1 MLPERRTVGAL
12 LAHLAQAIP
21 QQEAV
26 VLPPRRLTY
35 AALYAQATTVAGG
48 LWQLGIRPGEP
59 VALLVSN
66 RPEWITVAFGC
77 ALIGAPV
84 VAISTWSRRMEL
96 EFVLNHSQAV
106 ALVTLDGFLGA
117 NYQALLTEIVPEV
130 AQHPPGQLSATRL
143 PALRELIVL
152 GQPALAAA
160 RGFDEVLA
168 LGRNLDSAVVH
179 AASTRVQPTD
189 VLYVLYTSGSTA
201 RPKGVTLTHAG
212 CLENGFNIGE
222 RQHLTRADRLWLAV
236 PLFWSFAAANAL
248 MALITHG
255 GTVVLQERFDPEE
268 AVRLIAAERCT
279 VYYGMSHM
287 AQAMLET
294 PAWGRAAPRSLR
306 TGLTIGTPEEMAL
319 TMHGL
324 GVREICNVYGA
335 TETYGNATVTD
346 AHDPEALRL
355 HSQGKPL
362 PGMQLRIVHPET
374 RAVLPPGEIGEILV
388 AGYVA
393 PGYYRDPENN
403 ARAFDIE
410 GYFLTGDLGMLDA
423 EERLHFR
430 GRLKDLIKSGG
441 INISPLEV
449 EAYLMTYPKVQYAAV
464 VGLPDTTKG
473 EVPVVALQLREG
485 EGGALSCAPSAD
497 AVAGNTATAEEI
509 RGFCRDHIASYKIP
523 VHVVFLHPD
532 EFPRTSTGKVQKT
545 ELREIIAARLQS
557 SSVALPHREG
567 TG

>member
-1 MLPERRTVGAL
+1 MKMLPELRTVGAL
-12 LAHLAQAIP
+12 LAHLAQIIP

-26 VLPPRRLTY
+26 VFPPRRLTY
-35 AALYAQATTVAGG
+35 AALYAQATAMASG
-48 LWQLGIRPGEP
+48 LWHLGIRHGEP

-66 RPEWITVAFGC
+66 RPEWITTALGC
-77 ALIGAPV
+77 ALLGAPV
-84 VAISTWSRRMEL
+84 VAISTWSRRVEL
-96 EFVLNHSQAV
+96 EYVLDHSQAV

-117 NYQALLTEIVPEV
+117 DYQALLTEIVPEV
-130 AQHPPGQLSATRL
+130 ARHPPGQIDAARL
-143 PALRELIVL
+143 PVLRELIVL
-152 GQPALAAA
+152 GQPALTAA
-160 RGFDEVLA
+160 RRLDEVVA
-168 LGRNLDSAVVH
+168 LGHRTDPAVVR
-179 AASTRVQPTD
+179 AASAQVQPSD
-189 VLYVLYTSGSTA
+189 ILYVLYTSGSTA

-248 MALITHG
+248 MALTTHG
-255 GTVVLQERFDPEE
+255 GTIVLQERFDADE
-268 AVRLIAAERCT
+268 AIRLIAAERCT

-287 AQAMLET
+287 AQAMLRA
-294 PAWGRAAPRSLR
+294 PAWGHCDTRSLR
-306 TGLTIGTPEEMAL
+306 TGLTIGTPEEIAL

-346 AHDPEALRL
+346 AHEPDALRL
-355 HSQGKPL
+355 SSQGKPL
-362 PGMQLRIVHPET
+362 PGMQLRIVDPET
-374 RAVLPPGEIGEILV
+374 QAVLPPGEVGEIQV
-388 AGYVA
+388 AGYVT

-403 ARAFDIE
+403 ARAFDAE
-410 GYFLTGDLGMLDA
+410 GYFRTGDLGRLDA
-423 EERLHFR
+423 EGRLHFH

-464 VGLPDTTKG
+464 VGLPDAMKG
-473 EVPVVALQLREG
+473 EVPVAAVELREG
-485 EGGALSCAPSAD
+485 E
-497 AVAGNTATAEEI
+497 TATPEEI

-523 VHVVFLHPD
+523 VHVVFLRPD

-545 ELREIIAARLQS
+545 GLCEVIAARLRS
-557 SSVALPHREG
+557 SAAPLPQREG
-567 TG
+567 AGGADL

>member
-1 MLPERRTVGAL
+1 MLPEQRTVGAL
-12 LAHLAQAIP
+12 LAHLAQAMP

-35 AALYAQATTVAGG
+35 AGLYAQATAVAGG
-48 LWQLGIRPGEP
+48 LWRLGIRPGEP

-84 VAISTWSRRMEL
+84 VAISTWSRRVEL
-96 EFVLNHSQAV
+96 EYVLDHSQAV

-117 NYQALLTEIVPEV
+117 DYQALLTEIVPEV
-130 AQHPPGQLSATRL
+130 ARRPPGQLGAARL
-143 PALRELIVL
+143 PALREFIVL
-152 GQPALAAA
+152 GQPVLAAA

-168 LGRNLDSAVVH
+168 LGRSLDPAVVR
-179 AASTRVQPTD
+179 AASARVQPTD
-189 VLYVLYTSGSTA
+189 ILYVLYTSGSTA
-201 RPKGVTLTHAG
+201 RPKGVILTHAG

-248 MALITHG
+248 MALTTHG
-255 GTVVLQERFDPEE
+255 GTTVLQERFDADE

-287 AQAMLET
+287 ARAMLNA
-294 PAWGRAAPRSLR
+294 PAWGHYDTRSLR

-346 AHDPEALRL
+346 ASEPEALRL
-355 HSQGKPL
+355 RSQGKPL
-362 PGMQLRIVHPET
+362 PGMQLRIVDPET
-374 RAVLPPGEIGEILV
+374 RTVLPPGEVGEILV
-388 AGYVA
+388 AGYVT
-393 PGYYRDPENN
+393 PGYYRDPEHN
-403 ARAFDIE
+403 ARAFGAE
-410 GYFLTGDLGMLDA
+410 GYFRTGDLGMLDA
-423 EERLHFR
+423 EGRLHFR

-449 EAYLMTYPKVQYAAV
+449 EAYLMTYPKVQFAAV
-464 VGLPDTTKG
+464 VGLPDALKG
-473 EVPVVALQLREG
+473 EVPVAAVELQAG
-485 EGGALSCAPSAD
+485 E
-497 AVAGNTATAEEI
+497 TATAEEI

-523 VHVVFLHPD
+523 VHVVLLRPD

-545 ELREIIAARLQS
+545 ALREVIAARLQS
-557 SSVALPHREG
+557 SSVSLTHREG
-567 TG
+567 AG

>member
-12 LAHLAQAIP
+12 LAHLAQAMP

-35 AALYAQATTVAGG
+35 AMLYAQATAVAGG
-48 LWQLGIRPGEP
+48 LWRLGIRPGEP
-59 VALLVSN
+59 VALLMSN
-66 RPEWITVAFGC
+66 RPEWIMVAFGC

-84 VAISTWSRRMEL
+84 VAISTWSRRVEL
-96 EFVLNHSQAV
+96 EYVLDHSQAV
-106 ALVTLDGFLGA
+106 ALVTLDRFLGA
-117 NYQALLTEIVPEV
+117 DYQALLTEIVPEV
-130 AQHPPGQLSATRL
+130 ARRPPGQIGATRL
-143 PALRELIVL
+143 PALREIIVL
-152 GQPALAAA
+152 EQPALAAA
-160 RGFDEVLA
+160 RSFDEVLT
-168 LGRNLDSAVVH
+168 LGRNLDPAVVR
-179 AASTRVQPTD
+179 AASTQVQPTD
-189 VLYVLYTSGSTA
+189 ILYVLYTSGSTA
-201 RPKGVTLTHAG
+201 RPKGVILTHAG

-222 RQHLTRADRLWLAV
+222 RQHLTRTDRLWLAV

-248 MALITHG
+248 MALTTHG
-255 GTVVLQERFDPEE
+255 GTIVLQERFDAEE
-268 AVRLIAAERCT
+268 AVHLIATEQCT

-294 PAWGRAAPRSLR
+294 PAWEHHDTRSLR
-306 TGLTIGTPEEMAL
+306 TGLTIGTPDEIAL

-346 AHDPEALRL
+346 AHEPEALRL
-355 HSQGKPL
+355 HSQGRPL
-362 PGMQLRIVHPET
+362 PGMQLRIVDPET
-374 RAVLPPGEIGEILV
+374 RAVLPSGEVGEILV
-388 AGYVA
+388 AGYVT
-393 PGYYRDPENN
+393 PGYYCDPENN
-403 ARAFDIE
+403 AQAFDAE

-423 EERLHFR
+423 EGRLYFR

-485 EGGALSCAPSAD
+485 E
-497 AVAGNTATAEEI
+497 TATAEEI

-523 VHVVFLHPD
+523 VHVVFLHSD
-532 EFPRTSTGKVQKT
+532 EFPRTSTGKVQKMA
-545 ELREIIAARLQS
+545 LREVIATRLLS
-557 SSVALPHREG
+557 SSAALTHREG
-567 TG
+567 AG

>member
-1 MLPERRTVGAL
+1 MS
-12 LAHLAQAIP
+12 

-26 VLPPRRLTY
+26 VLPPWRLTY
-35 AALYAQATTVAGG
+35 AGLYAQATVLAGG
-48 LWQLGIRPGEP
+48 LWRLGIRPGEP
-59 VALLVSN
+59 VALLMSN

-84 VAISTWSRRMEL
+84 VAISTWSRRVEL
-96 EFVLNHSQAV
+96 EYVLDHSQAV
-106 ALVTLDGFLGA
+106 ALVTLDRFLGA

-130 AQHPPGQLSATRL
+130 AQHPPGQLGATRL

-160 RGFDEVLA
+160 RGCDEVLA
-168 LGRNLDSAVVH
+168 LGRNLDPAVVH
-179 AASTRVQPTD
+179 AASMRVQPTD

-268 AVRLIAAERCT
+268 AVRLIATERCT

-287 AQAMLET
+287 AQAMLDT
-294 PAWGRAAPRSLR
+294 PAWGRAARSLR

-346 AHDPEALRL
+346 AHELEALRL

-388 AGYVA
+388 AGYVT

-403 ARAFDIE
+403 ARAFDTE

-423 EERLHFR
+423 EGRLHFR

-464 VGLPDTTKG
+464 VGLSDTTKG

-485 EGGALSCAPSAD
+485 E
-497 AVAGNTATAEEI
+497 TATAEEI

-523 VHVVFLHPD
+523 VHVVFLRPD

-545 ELREIIAARLQS
+545 ELREVIAARLRS

-567 TG
+567 SG

>member
-21 QQEAV
+21 RQEAV
-26 VLPPRRLTY
+26 VFPPQRLTY
-35 AALYAQATTVAGG
+35 AALYAQATAVAGG
-48 LWQLGIRPGEP
+48 LWRLGIRHGDP

-66 RPEWITVAFGC
+66 RPEWITTALGC

-84 VAISTWSRRMEL
+84 VAISTWSRRVEL
-96 EFVLNHSQAV
+96 EYVLDHSQAV

-117 NYQALLTEIVPEV
+117 DYQALLTEIVPEV
-130 AQHPPGQLSATRL
+130 AHRPPGQIGAARL

-152 GQPALAAA
+152 GQSVLAAA
-160 RGFDEVLA
+160 RGFDEVLT
-168 LGRNLDSAVVH
+168 LGRSLDPAVVRV
-179 AASTRVQPTD
+179 ASARVQPTD
-189 VLYVLYTSGSTA
+189 ILYVLYTSGSTA
-201 RPKGVTLTHAG
+201 RPKGVTLAHAG

-255 GTVVLQERFDPEE
+255 GTVVLQERFDAAE
-268 AVRLIAAERCT
+268 AVQLIATERCT

-287 AQAMLET
+287 AQAMLDT
-294 PAWGRAAPRSLR
+294 PAWRLADPQSLR
-306 TGLTIGTPEEMAL
+306 TGLTIGTPEEIAL
-319 TMHGL
+319 TMHAL
-324 GVREICNVYGA
+324 GVRDICNVYGA

-346 AHDPEALRL
+346 AHEPEALRL

-374 RAVLPPGEIGEILV
+374 RAVLPAGEVGEILV
-388 AGYVA
+388 AGHVT

-403 ARAFDIE
+403 ARAFDAE
-410 GYFLTGDLGMLDA
+410 GYFLTGDLGRLDEA
-423 EERLHFR
+423 GRLQFC

-449 EAYLMTYPKVQYAAV
+449 EAYLRTHPKVQQAYV
-464 VGLPDTTKG
+464 VGLPDTVKG
-473 EVPVVALQLREG
+473 EIPVAAVELRAG
-485 EGGALSCAPSAD
+485 ETASA
-497 AVAGNTATAEEI
+497 AEI
-509 RGFCRDHIASYKIP
+509 RDFCRDQIASYKMP
-523 VHVVFLHPD
+523 VHVVFLAPD
-532 EFPRTSTGKVQKT
+532 EFPRTSTGKVQKM
-545 ELREIIAARLQS
+545 ELREAIAARIRQ
-557 SSVALPHREG
+557 AIPPG
-567 TG
+567 TGGVRPTA